1 MKPEQYCTI
10 AVLTAHVAVKWLLDT
25 MRPDCLDWT
34 CTAIPIAGLLEDKL
48 QLKTGARDKECAEGK
63 SPGFIEVLCFT
74 S

>member
-10 AVLTAHVAVKWLLDT
+10 AVLTAHVTVKWLLDT

-48 QLKTGARDKECAEGK
+48 QLKTGARDSREEECEE
-63 SPGFIEVLCFT
+63 PRLY
-74 S
+74 